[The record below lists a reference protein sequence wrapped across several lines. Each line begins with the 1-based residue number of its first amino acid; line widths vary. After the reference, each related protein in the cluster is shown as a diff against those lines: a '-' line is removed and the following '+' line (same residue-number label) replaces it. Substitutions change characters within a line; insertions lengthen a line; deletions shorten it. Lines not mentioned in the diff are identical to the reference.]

1 MAEGCRTAF
10 FKQKFMEFTEFALF
24 LALLCGKGLK

>member
-1 MAEGCRTAF
+1 MAGEAVEQLF

-24 LALLCGKGLK
+24 FGTFVW

>member
-1 MAEGCRTAF
+1 MAGGCRTAF

-24 LALLCGKGLK
+24 FGTFVW

>member
-24 LALLCGKGLK
+24 FGTFVW

>member
-1 MAEGCRTAF
+1 MAGGCRTAF

-24 LALLCGKGLK
+24 FWHFCVVKG